1 VGGIVGLFWRVLVGR
16 QAWLAMALSC
26 STAIAAMEITSLQ
39 YPPGRLPIVE
49 KSIISFLALDTRS
62 LRA

>member
-1 VGGIVGLFWRVLVGR
+1 
-16 QAWLAMALSC
+16 MALSC